1 MVINET
7 NDSNDGSVC
16 THPMGVGMC
25 AYKIRMRYKCISLPM
40 AGRWKRIRLQRNR
53 DLLMRDQRVD
63 YYNNNPGLQSCW
75 IPMIPF
81 SWLPSKN
88 KNYISFAKGM
98 RENNDR
104 AQIRNCG
111 FDASKEVCALNCE
124 LYSWTV
130 RASLGYVF
138 THSLSMRAVLLKYVQ
153 GM

>member
-63 YYNNNPGLQSCW
+63 YYNNNPG
-75 IPMIPF
+75 
-81 SWLPSKN
+81 
-88 KNYISFAKGM
+88 FAILLDTDDTIFMVAIEEQKLHLFCQ
-98 RENNDR
+98 R
-104 AQIRNCG
+104 
-111 FDASKEVCALNCE
+111 DARK
-124 LYSWTV
+124 
-130 RASLGYVF
+130 
-138 THSLSMRAVLLKYVQ
+138 
-153 GM
+153 